1 MNEFLKALRDDH
13 KDFDEGVLEDHF
25 GKTPFELF
33 SVWYKEAFE
42 KETEPN
48 AMSIATVGKD
58 GQPSNR
64 IVYLKECIDEQFIFY
79 TNYSSDKGRD
89 IAENPKV
96 NLLFFWPQAQRQLRI
111 DGVAKK
117 VSEEISDEYFNS
129 RPRGSQL
136 GAWASMQSQKL
147 DSRNLLEEKLIELD
161 KKYPNV
167 VPRPPHWGGYVI
179 DPNRIEFWQGRPSRL
194 HDRIVY
200 EKPGSDWKT
209 YRVNP

>member
-1 MNEFLKALRDDH
+1 MNDFLNALRDDH
-13 KDFDEGVLEDHF
+13 RDFDEGKLEDHH
-25 GKTPFELF
+25 GKTPFDLF

-42 KETEPN
+42 KEIEPN
-48 AMSIATVGKD
+48 AMSIATAGQN

-64 IVYLKECIDEQFIFY
+64 IVYLKECLDEQFIFY
-79 TNYSSDKGRD
+79 SNYLSDKGRE
-89 IAENPKV
+89 IADNPKV
-96 NLLFFWPQAQRQLRI
+96 NLLFFWPQLQRQLRI

-117 VSEEISDEYFNS
+117 VSEVISDEYFNS

-147 DSRNLLEEKLIELD
+147 ESRNMLEEKLMELD
-161 KKYPNV
+161 KKYPNY

-179 DPNRIEFWQGRPSRL
+179 EPNRIEFWQGRPSRL

-200 EKPGSDWKT
+200 EKSGLDWKI
-209 YRVNP
+209 YRLNP